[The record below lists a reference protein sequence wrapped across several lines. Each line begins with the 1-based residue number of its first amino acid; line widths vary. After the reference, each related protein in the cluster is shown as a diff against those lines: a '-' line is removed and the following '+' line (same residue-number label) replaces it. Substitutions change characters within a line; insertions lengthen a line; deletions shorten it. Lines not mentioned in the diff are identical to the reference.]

1 MLHYCS
7 ALRGSAEMLAGLL
20 LRESHGTLDIDVYE
34 VLHNLTLKN
43 ILESGLGLGVREP
56 SQ

>member
-20 LRESHGTLDIDVYE
+20 LRESHGALDIDVYE

-43 ILESGLGLGVREP
+43 ILESGLG
-56 SQ
+56 